1 MIETGNWDWINDITV
16 SWSDAAPLLLL
27 MVGSMVGGVVAYIKY
42 LKINRCFI
50 VQLPKE
56 NKRVFFDVVQLPK
69 E

>member
-1 MIETGNWDWINDITV
+1 MRSSTRGGYRMIETGNWDWINDFTV

-27 MVGSMVGGVVAYIKY
+27 MVGSMVGGVLAYIKY

-56 NKRVFFDVVQLPK
+56 
-69 E
+69 